1 MTFLII
7 YDFYITFSDSQDFS
21 RKSIW
26 CINFCNIN
34 YFGRKYYLKKKI
46 ILIIIINKKKLL

>member
-21 RKSIW
+21 RKNIW

-34 YFGRKYYLKKKI
+34 YFGRKYYLKKKNHSYNN
-46 ILIIIINKKKLL
+46 NK